1 MKIEFS
7 SSEENKASF
16 VMSGTSVAFAN
27 SLRRAMLNEVTAFA
41 IEDVRIYDNT
51 SALFDEILTH
61 RLGLIPLVTDNENYV
76 PRSRCSCNGAG
87 CSLCTVTLTMSVEGP
102 GVVMSGDLL
111 SQDPVV
117 RPVVD
122 TIPVVKL
129 EKNQKVVIE
138 AKAIMDRGM
147 EHAKWS
153 AVNVCGYKNYPAIA
167 CDERCDGCGMCAEVC
182 PKEILE
188 VQDSRVSVKAGAEK
202 DCSLC
207 KLCEHA
213 CLNSGI
219 GETPA
224 IHISMDERRFLFTV
238 EGSGAL
244 PVVGIIK
251 QGLLFLKTQS
261 DELHEA
267 LSEIRG

>member
-7 SSEENKASF
+7 SSEENKSSF
-16 VMSGTSVAFAN
+16 IISDSTVAFAN
-27 SLRRAMLNEVTAFA
+27 TLRRAMINEVTAFA

-76 PRSRCSCNGAG
+76 PRSACSCNGAG
-87 CSLCTVTLTMSVEGP
+87 CSKCTVTLTMSVEGP
-102 GVVMSGDLL
+102 GVVKSGDLI
-111 SQDPVV
+111 SQDSVVHPVT
-117 RPVVD
+117 D
-122 TIPVVKL
+122 EIPIVKL

-138 AKAIMDRGM
+138 AQAIMNRGM

-153 AVNVCGYKNYPAIA
+153 PVTVCGYKNYPVITR
-167 CDERCDGCGMCAEVC
+167 DERCDGCRMCVEAC
-182 PKEILE
+182 PKGILE
-188 VQDSRVSVKAGAEK
+188 VRGSEVGVRENAEK

-207 KLCEHA
+207 RLCEQA

-224 IHISMDERRFLFTV
+224 VHIGMDDHRFLFAV
-238 EGSGAL
+238 EGSGAI
-244 PVVGIIK
+244 PVVGIIR